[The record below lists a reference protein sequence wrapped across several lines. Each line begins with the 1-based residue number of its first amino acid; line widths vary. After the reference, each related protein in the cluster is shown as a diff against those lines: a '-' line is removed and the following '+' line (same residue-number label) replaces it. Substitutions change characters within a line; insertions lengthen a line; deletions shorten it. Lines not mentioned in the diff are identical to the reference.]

1 MHPETD
7 SRATRS
13 AGDAASGRFGVVAIQ
28 ETEGRVRTAK
38 TRVTSRVCSYGY
50 ETPTHPI
57 TSASLPFHVSS
68 TERHLKDSDYTY
80 NLEAARTYANQ
91 SQGAVSPLSSL
102 PQYAHEIATGDGLTS
117 YRQSPYPY
125 SSSSSKGYYPT
136 MSGWANT
143 YTDDGSNVDYS
154 LGYSS
159 YQIINQETPA
169 LVPGYSQYN
178 TRKSVYVDPETPP
191 YSYGNLVHRP
201 AVSSDNQ
208 GFSLSSMAASLP
220 SASDRLHSSVN
231 RTLTSSSSYR
241 GDGIAAQYTNTKA
254 SPANGIADVAYS
266 NLQPSFDPP
275 YSTTGTLASTIAH
288 RPSSHAD
295 TAAYPPGATTAQDQ
309 LYTPGEQTL
318 RPTEDASGGL
328 GYVYGETKLSSSQR
342 DSHPSGGVSA
352 SSLLSNG
359 HVYVPDSHSAHPTPH
374 PTVRGAAQTPGPRQ
388 KVFWMGTSRVGRN
401 VVPRSHPAKRGCLSI
416 FEYIPY
422 AGRCWTNTFGS
433 ESRRVFIEAGKEKE
447 TFQHTNLAEHGT
459 PRPAR
464 LSCSPIARAICEK
477 PVGGRTLRLAVLP
490 TELVLG
496 AAARIVGIPP
506 SRRAFPPADLGVPFA
521 F

>member
-1 MHPETD
+1 
-7 SRATRS
+7 
-13 AGDAASGRFGVVAIQ
+13 
-28 ETEGRVRTAK
+28 
-38 TRVTSRVCSYGY
+38 
-50 ETPTHPI
+50 
-57 TSASLPFHVSS
+57 
-68 TERHLKDSDYTY
+68 
-80 NLEAARTYANQ
+80 
-91 SQGAVSPLSSL
+91 
-102 PQYAHEIATGDGLTS
+102 
-117 YRQSPYPY
+117 
-125 SSSSSKGYYPT
+125 

-241 GDGIAAQYTNTKA
+241 GDGIPAQYTNTKA

-266 NLQPSFDPP
+266 NLQPSFEPP

-295 TAAYPPGATTAQDQ
+295 TAAYPPGATTAPDQ

-318 RPTEDASGGL
+318 RSTEDASGGL
-328 GYVYGETKLSSSQR
+328 GYVYGENKLSGSQR
-342 DSHPSGGVSA
+342 DSHSSGGVSA

-374 PTVRGAAQTPGPRQ
+374 PYVVSGATSTSQGRGIVDGATTTGGG
-388 KVFWMGTSRVGRN
+388 GTGTGVVGRGGGSGGSSSSSGSSGSSHRASDSQR
-401 VVPRSHPAKRGCLSI
+401 RSAGSLRG
-416 FEYIPY
+416 
-422 AGRCWTNTFGS
+422 G
-433 ESRRVFIEAGKEKE
+433 
-447 TFQHTNLAEHGT
+447 
-459 PRPAR
+459 
-464 LSCSPIARAICEK
+464 
-477 PVGGRTLRLAVLP
+477 
-490 TELVLG
+490 
-496 AAARIVGIPP
+496 
-506 SRRAFPPADLGVPFA
+506 
-521 F
+521 